1 VSTDTLEFLQ
11 RPNSGD
17 ELPVAAPIEPLGGGD
32 PHPDTEPVKAPE
44 PHHAKEETKEEAP
57 KEQTPAPAP
66 TPKPESAQ
74 EEPKSNGAPVES
86 KQEDSQSADM
96 SYADIA
102 AKGPEQTNEEK
113 MPDYVPEIAHDDS
126 GVHSLDSLD
135 STHLQSASSFADTQ
149 REAEEAEEK
158 AANHA
163 REQAEELKKAGDNA
177 ATKAEQSARGFA
189 NKAEQKADELK
200 KKAGVEGKKAKKEAK
215 EAEDWA
221 DKNKGNPVVIGNVV
235 AVAALGGLLGVGAYR
250 KYNAHELTWKVAG
263 AWAGAVGL
271 FAVGDY
277 FVSQWL
283 FKNRYPPKN

>member
-44 PHHAKEETKEEAP
+44 PHHAKEEAP

-66 TPKPESAQ
+66 TPKPEPAQ

-113 MPDYVPEIAHDDS
+113 
-126 GVHSLDSLD
+126 
-135 STHLQSASSFADTQ
+135 
-149 REAEEAEEK
+149 
-158 AANHA
+158 
-163 REQAEELKKAGDNA
+163 
-177 ATKAEQSARGFA
+177 
-189 NKAEQKADELK
+189 
-200 KKAGVEGKKAKKEAK
+200 
-215 EAEDWA
+215 
-221 DKNKGNPVVIGNVV
+221 
-235 AVAALGGLLGVGAYR
+235 
-250 KYNAHELTWKVAG
+250 
-263 AWAGAVGL
+263 
-271 FAVGDY
+271 
-277 FVSQWL
+277 
-283 FKNRYPPKN
+283 